1 MRNIFQS
8 LSLKLTAVFMLT
20 AFAYLFLLTIGVR
33 QIILDDEVRETL
45 DYYQSS
51 YLENVFEDLQYPPT
65 QARAEQLVS
74 SMPFDM
80 KIIGSDIDWSSHQE
94 FPNLDVLSFE
104 SRNWN
109 LIQIKTDIEIGQDT
123 YIEGG
128 EFARYMNRSFLKV
141 PYGDYI
147 VVLVNPKMS
156 QAVHTT
162 FLFETFLAISL
173 LILLIAFLVVQKMI
187 SPIQTIQDGTT
198 RIGSGELQHRI
209 TIKQK
214 DELGILAKEINLL
227 AKNVQDML
235 EAKQRLN
242 LGVSHELRSPI
253 TRARLQIEM
262 LEQSQ
267 HKEELL
273 NEINAMETIISNL
286 LDSEAINY
294 GHKKLDL
301 KTFHIESKIKA
312 LISKAPYLE
321 NIQTSIS
328 SDINNLEIEA
338 DEVLFEVMLKNV
350 LENASRFTPSNRAL
364 IELTLEEINSQSI
377 HITIRDFGPGFNKD
391 DLEKVT
397 EPFFRT
403 SQSRSRESGG
413 FGLGLYLSKQIV
425 LAHAGFLKIKNHPDQ
440 GAVVSVELPLRQNST
455 SQSSH

>member
-1 MRNIFQS
+1 
-8 LSLKLTAVFMLT
+8 MLT
-20 AFAYLFLLTIGVR
+20 AFAYLYLLTIGVR
-33 QIILDDEVRETL
+33 QIILNDEVRETL
-45 DYYQSS
+45 SFYRSS
-51 YLENVFEDLQYPPT
+51 YLESVLEDLQYPPT

-80 KIIGSDIDWSSHQE
+80 KIMGSDIDWSSNQE
-94 FPNLDVLSFE
+94 FPNLDVLNFE
-104 SRNWN
+104 SRDWQF
-109 LIQIKTDIEIGQDT
+109 LKIKTDIEIGQET

-128 EFARYMNRSFLKV
+128 EFARYMNRSFFKL

-147 VVLVNPKMS
+147 VVLVNPKIS
-156 QAVHTT
+156 QAVSTT

-214 DELGILAKEINLL
+214 DELGVLAKEINLL

-312 LISKAPYLE
+312 LISQAPYLE

-455 SQSSH
+455 S

>member
-1 MRNIFQS
+1 
-8 LSLKLTAVFMLT
+8 MLT
-20 AFAYLFLLTIGVR
+20 AFAYLYLLTIGVR
-33 QIILDDEVRETL
+33 QIILNDEVRETL
-45 DYYQSS
+45 SFYRSS
-51 YLENVFEDLQYPPT
+51 YLESVLEDLQYPPT

-80 KIIGSDIDWSSHQE
+80 KIMGSDIDWSSNQE
-94 FPNLDVLSFE
+94 FPNLDVLNFE
-104 SRNWN
+104 SRDWQF
-109 LIQIKTDIEIGQDT
+109 LKIKTDIEIGQET

-128 EFARYMNRSFLKV
+128 EFARYMNRSFFKL

-147 VVLVNPKMS
+147 VVLVNPKIS
-156 QAVHTT
+156 QAVSTT

-214 DELGILAKEINLL
+214 DELGVLAKEINLL

-312 LISKAPYLE
+312 LISKAIYLE

-350 LENASRFTPSNRAL
+350 LENASRFTSSNRAL

-377 HITIRDFGPGFNKD
+377 RITIRDFGPGFNKD

-455 SQSSH
+455 S

>member
-1 MRNIFQS
+1 
-8 LSLKLTAVFMLT
+8 MLT
-20 AFAYLFLLTIGVR
+20 AFAYLFLLTIGFR

-104 SRNWN
+104 SRNWD

-214 DELGILAKEINLL
+214 DELGVLAKEINLL

-455 SQSSH
+455 S

>member
-1 MRNIFQS
+1 MKMRNIFQS

-20 AFAYLFLLTIGVR
+20 AFAYLFLLTIGFR

-104 SRNWN
+104 SRNWD
-109 LIQIKTDIEIGQDT
+109 LIQIKTDIEISQDT

-413 FGLGLYLSKQIV
+413 FGLGLYLSQQIV
-425 LAHAGFLKIKNHPDQ
+425 LAHAGFLEINNHPQQ
-440 GAVVSVELPLRQNST
+440 GAIVSIEIPFRQN
-455 SQSSH
+455 

>member
-1 MRNIFQS
+1 MRNIFRS
-8 LSLKLTAVFMLT
+8 LSLKLTVVFMFT
-20 AFAYLFLLTIGVR
+20 AFAYLYLLTIGVR
-33 QIILDDEVRETL
+33 QIVLNNEVRETL
-45 DYYQSS
+45 SYYQSS
-51 YLENVFEDLQYPPT
+51 YLEHVLEDLQYPPT

-80 KIIGSDIDWSSHQE
+80 KIIGSDIDWSSNQE

-104 SRNWN
+104 SRNWDFMK
-109 LIQIKTDIEIGQDT
+109 IKTDIEIGQET
-123 YIEGG
+123 YIEGA
-128 EFARYMNRSFLKV
+128 EFARYMNRSFFKI

-147 VVLVNPKMS
+147 VLLVNPKMS
-156 QAVHTT
+156 QAVNTT
-162 FLFETFLAISL
+162 FLFEAFLAISL

-364 IELTLEEINSQSI
+364 IELTLEAINSQSI

-455 SQSSH
+455 S

>member
-1 MRNIFQS
+1 
-8 LSLKLTAVFMLT
+8 MLT
-20 AFAYLFLLTIGVR
+20 AFAYLFLLTIGFR

-65 QARAEQLVS
+65 QAKAEQLVS

-214 DELGILAKEINLL
+214 DELGVLAKEINLL

-377 HITIRDFGPGFNKD
+377 HIPIRDFGPGFNKD

-455 SQSSH
+455 S

>member
-1 MRNIFQS
+1 
-8 LSLKLTAVFMLT
+8 MLT
-20 AFAYLFLLTIGVR
+20 AFAYLYLLTIGVR
-33 QIILDDEVRETL
+33 QIILNDEVRETL
-45 DYYQSS
+45 SFYRSS
-51 YLENVFEDLQYPPT
+51 YLESVLEDLQYPPT

-80 KIIGSDIDWSSHQE
+80 KIMGSDIDWSSNQE
-94 FPNLDVLSFE
+94 FPNLDVYSFE
-104 SRNWN
+104 SRNWD

-312 LISKAPYLE
+312 LISQAPYLE

-338 DEVLFEVMLKNV
+338 DEVLFEVMLKNI
-350 LENASRFTPSNRAL
+350 LENASRFTPSNRTL
-364 IELTLEEINSQSI
+364 IELTVEEINSQSI
-377 HITIRDFGPGFNKD
+377 YITIRDFGPGFNKD

-455 SQSSH
+455 S

>member
-1 MRNIFQS
+1 
-8 LSLKLTAVFMLT
+8 MLT
-20 AFAYLFLLTIGVR
+20 AFAYLFLLTIGFR

-104 SRNWN
+104 SRNWD

-173 LILLIAFLVVQKMI
+173 LILLIAFFVVQRII

-209 TIKQK
+209 TVKQK

-455 SQSSH
+455 S

>member
-1 MRNIFQS
+1 
-8 LSLKLTAVFMLT
+8 MLT
-20 AFAYLFLLTIGVR
+20 AFAYLFLLTIGFR

-104 SRNWN
+104 SRNWD
-109 LIQIKTDIEIGQDT
+109 LIQIKTDIEISQDT

-338 DEVLFEVMLKNV
+338 DEVLFEVMLKNI
-350 LENASRFTPSNRAL
+350 LENASRFTPSNRTL
-364 IELTLEEINSQSI
+364 IELTVEEINSQSI
-377 HITIRDFGPGFNKD
+377 YITIRDFGPGFNKD

-455 SQSSH
+455 S

>member
-1 MRNIFQS
+1 
-8 LSLKLTAVFMLT
+8 MLT
-20 AFAYLFLLTIGVR
+20 AFAYLFLLTIGFR

-104 SRNWN
+104 SRNWD

-455 SQSSH
+455 S

>member
-1 MRNIFQS
+1 
-8 LSLKLTAVFMLT
+8 MLT

-104 SRNWN
+104 SRNWD

-364 IELTLEEINSQSI
+364 IELTLEEINPQSI
-377 HITIRDFGPGFNKD
+377 RITIRDFGPGFNKD

-455 SQSSH
+455 S

>member
-20 AFAYLFLLTIGVR
+20 AFAYLFLLTIGFR

-104 SRNWN
+104 SRNWD

-214 DELGILAKEINLL
+214 DELGVLAKEINLL

-312 LISKAPYLE
+312 LISQAPYLE

-413 FGLGLYLSKQIV
+413 FGLGLYLSKQID

-455 SQSSH
+455 S

>member
-33 QIILDDEVRETL
+33 QIILNDEVRETL
-45 DYYQSS
+45 SYYQNS
-51 YLENVFEDLQYPPT
+51 YLENVLEDLQYPPT

-80 KIIGSDIDWSSHQE
+80 KIIGSDIDWSSSQE
-94 FPNLDVLSFE
+94 FPNMDVLNFE
-104 SRNWN
+104 SRNWQF
-109 LIQIKTDIEIGQDT
+109 LKIKTDIEIGQET

-128 EFARYMNRSFLKV
+128 AFARYMNRSFFKL

-147 VVLVNPKMS
+147 VVLVNPKMN

-173 LILLIAFLVVQKMI
+173 LILLIAFVVVQRII
-187 SPIQTIQDGTT
+187 SPIQTIQDGIT

-455 SQSSH
+455 S

>member
-1 MRNIFQS
+1 
-8 LSLKLTAVFMLT
+8 MLT
-20 AFAYLFLLTIGVR
+20 AFAYLYLLTIGVR
-33 QIILDDEVRETL
+33 QIILNDEVRETL
-45 DYYQSS
+45 SFYRSS
-51 YLENVFEDLQYPPT
+51 YLESVLEDLQYPPT

-104 SRNWN
+104 SRNWD
-109 LIQIKTDIEIGQDT
+109 LIQIKTDIEISQDT

-455 SQSSH
+455 S

>member
-33 QIILDDEVRETL
+33 QIILNDEVRETL
-45 DYYQSS
+45 SYYQSS
-51 YLENVFEDLQYPPT
+51 YLENVLEDLQYPPT
-65 QARAEQLVS
+65 QERAEQLVS

-104 SRNWN
+104 SRNWD

-209 TIKQK
+209 TVKQK

-455 SQSSH
+455 S

>member
-33 QIILDDEVRETL
+33 QIILNDEVRETL
-45 DYYQSS
+45 SFYRSS
-51 YLENVFEDLQYPPT
+51 YLESVLEDLQYPPT

>member
-20 AFAYLFLLTIGVR
+20 AFAYLFLLTIGFR

-104 SRNWN
+104 SRNWD

-312 LISKAPYLE
+312 LISQAPYLE

-338 DEVLFEVMLKNV
+338 DEVLFEVMLKNI
-350 LENASRFTPSNRAL
+350 LENASRFTPSNRTL
-364 IELTLEEINSQSI
+364 IELTVEEINSQSI
-377 HITIRDFGPGFNKD
+377 YITIRDFGPGFNKD

-455 SQSSH
+455 S

>member
-104 SRNWN
+104 SRNWD

-455 SQSSH
+455 S

>member
-1 MRNIFQS
+1 
-8 LSLKLTAVFMLT
+8 MLT
-20 AFAYLFLLTIGVR
+20 AFAYLFLLTIGFR

-104 SRNWN
+104 SRNWD
-109 LIQIKTDIEIGQDT
+109 LIQIKTDIEISQDT

-455 SQSSH
+455 S

>member
-1 MRNIFQS
+1 MKMRNIFQS
-8 LSLKLTAVFMLT
+8 LSLKLTVVFMLT

-51 YLENVFEDLQYPPT
+51 YLENVLEDLQYPPT

-104 SRNWN
+104 SRNWD
-109 LIQIKTDIEIGQDT
+109 LIQIKTDIEISQDT

-455 SQSSH
+455 S

>member
-1 MRNIFQS
+1 MNNIFQS

-104 SRNWN
+104 SRNWD
-109 LIQIKTDIEIGQDT
+109 LMQIKTDIETGQDT
-123 YIEGG
+123 YIKGG

-147 VVLVNPKMS
+147 VVLVNPKMN
-156 QAVHTT
+156 QAVSTT
-162 FLFETFLAISL
+162 FLFEIFLAISS
-173 LILLIAFLVVQKMI
+173 LILLIAFLVVRKMI
-187 SPIQTIQDGTT
+187 SPIQIIQDGTT

-227 AKNVQDML
+227 AGNVEDML

-377 HITIRDFGPGFNKD
+377 RITIRDFGPGFNKD

-413 FGLGLYLSKQIV
+413 FGLGLYLSQQIV
-425 LAHAGFLKIKNHPDQ
+425 LAHAGFLEINNHPQQ
-440 GAVVSVELPLRQNST
+440 GAIVSIEIPFRQN
-455 SQSSH
+455 

>member
-1 MRNIFQS
+1 MKMRNIFQS

-104 SRNWN
+104 SRNWD

-209 TIKQK
+209 TVKQK

-455 SQSSH
+455 S

>member
-1 MRNIFQS
+1 
-8 LSLKLTAVFMLT
+8 MLT
-20 AFAYLFLLTIGVR
+20 AFAYLYLLTIGVR
-33 QIILDDEVRETL
+33 QIILNDEVRETL
-45 DYYQSS
+45 SFYRSS
-51 YLENVFEDLQYPPT
+51 YLESVLEDLQYPPT

-80 KIIGSDIDWSSHQE
+80 KIMGSDIDWSSNQE
-94 FPNLDVLSFE
+94 FPNLDVLNFE
-104 SRNWN
+104 SRDWQF
-109 LIQIKTDIEIGQDT
+109 LKIKTDIEIGQET

-128 EFARYMNRSFLKV
+128 EFARYMNRSFFKL

-214 DELGILAKEINLL
+214 DELGVLAKEINLL

-312 LISKAPYLE
+312 LISQAPYLE

-455 SQSSH
+455 S

>member
-1 MRNIFQS
+1 
-8 LSLKLTAVFMLT
+8 
-20 AFAYLFLLTIGVR
+20 
-33 QIILDDEVRETL
+33 
-45 DYYQSS
+45 
-51 YLENVFEDLQYPPT
+51 
-65 QARAEQLVS
+65 
-74 SMPFDM
+74 
-80 KIIGSDIDWSSHQE
+80 
-94 FPNLDVLSFE
+94 
-104 SRNWN
+104 
-109 LIQIKTDIEIGQDT
+109 
-123 YIEGG
+123 
-128 EFARYMNRSFLKV
+128 
-141 PYGDYI
+141 
-147 VVLVNPKMS
+147 
-156 QAVHTT
+156 
-162 FLFETFLAISL
+162 
-173 LILLIAFLVVQKMI
+173 MI

-321 NIQTSIS
+321 NIMTKIS
-328 SDINNLEIEA
+328 SDMNNLEIEA

-377 HITIRDFGPGFNKD
+377 RITIRDFGPGFNKD

-413 FGLGLYLSKQIV
+413 FGLGLYLSQQIV
-425 LAHAGFLKIKNHPDQ
+425 LAHAGFLENNNHPQQ
-440 GAVVSVELPLRQNST
+440 GAIVSIEIPFRQN
-455 SQSSH
+455 

>member
-20 AFAYLFLLTIGVR
+20 AFAYLFLLTIGFR

-80 KIIGSDIDWSSHQE
+80 KIIGSDIDWSSNQE

-104 SRNWN
+104 SRNWD

-214 DELGILAKEINLL
+214 DELGVLAKEINLL

-455 SQSSH
+455 S

>member
-1 MRNIFQS
+1 MKMRNIFQS

-104 SRNWN
+104 SRNWD

-455 SQSSH
+455 S

>member
-1 MRNIFQS
+1 
-8 LSLKLTAVFMLT
+8 MLT
-20 AFAYLFLLTIGVR
+20 AFAYLFLLTIGFR

-104 SRNWN
+104 SRNWD

-209 TIKQK
+209 TVKQK

-455 SQSSH
+455 S

>member
-1 MRNIFQS
+1 
-8 LSLKLTAVFMLT
+8 MLT
-20 AFAYLFLLTIGVR
+20 AFAYLFLLTIGFR

-104 SRNWN
+104 SRNWD

-328 SDINNLEIEA
+328 SDINNVEIEA

-455 SQSSH
+455 S

>member
-20 AFAYLFLLTIGVR
+20 AFAYLFLLTIGFR

-104 SRNWN
+104 SRNWD
-109 LIQIKTDIEIGQDT
+109 LIQIKTDIEISQDT

-455 SQSSH
+455 S

>member
-1 MRNIFQS
+1 
-8 LSLKLTAVFMLT
+8 MLT

-33 QIILDDEVRETL
+33 QIILNDEVRETL

-104 SRNWN
+104 SRNWD
-109 LIQIKTDIEIGQDT
+109 LMQIKTDIEIGQDT

-173 LILLIAFLVVQKMI
+173 LILLIAFLVVRKMI
-187 SPIQTIQDGTT
+187 SPIQIIQDGTT

-312 LISKAPYLE
+312 LISKALYLE

-377 HITIRDFGPGFNKD
+377 RITIRDFGPGFNKD

-413 FGLGLYLSKQIV
+413 FGLGLYLSQQIV
-425 LAHAGFLKIKNHPDQ
+425 LAHAGFLKINNHPQQ
-440 GAVVSVELPLRQNST
+440 GAIVSIEIPFRQN
-455 SQSSH
+455 